1 MDEQQKP
8 SFYQRHKRGFK
19 TAGITLVTV
28 GLAALAVFGI
38 QKMNLK
44 SEDEESSTDT
54 DNFSNIM
61 TTVLSIVPDNPIIQD
76 PVVTYEKESFPVSA
90 HYRNLPEGWHSSPEK
105 QAEADRRGIHLPEGK
120 TYVDTY
126 EKHTA

>member
-8 SFYQRHKRGFK
+8 SFYQRHKRGVK
-19 TAGITLVTV
+19 TAGITFGTV
-28 GLAALAVFGI
+28 GLAVLAVFGI

-44 SEDEESSTDT
+44 SEDEESSTDA

-61 TTVLSIVPDNPIIQD
+61 TTVLSIAPDDPIIQE
-76 PVVTYEKESFPVSA
+76 PVVTYEKEPSTVRG
-90 HYRNLPEGWHSSPEK
+90 HYRNLPEGCHSSPEK